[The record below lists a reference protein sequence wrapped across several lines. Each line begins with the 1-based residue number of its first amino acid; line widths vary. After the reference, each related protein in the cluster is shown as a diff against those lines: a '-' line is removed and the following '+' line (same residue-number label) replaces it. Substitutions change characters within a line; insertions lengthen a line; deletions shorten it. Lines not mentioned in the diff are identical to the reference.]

1 MLHCNDEHAL
11 TITRAALKAVQDI
24 LTQRNLD
31 GYALRV
37 FVSGNGC
44 CGSQFGMT
52 LDKNILDTDTTFE
65 MDGINVIV
73 DEMSIDQL
81 RDISIDFIDDPQRG
95 SGFLINNPHIETSC
109 AGGEDACS
117 SCT

>member
-1 MLHCNDEHAL
+1 MLHCNDEHPL
-11 TITRAALKAVQDI
+11 TITRAALIAVQDI

-52 LDKNILDTDTTFE
+52 LDKNTLDTDTTFE
-65 MDGINVIV
+65 MDGIKVIA

-81 RDISIDFIDDPQRG
+81 RGISIDFIDDPQRG
-95 SGFLINNPHIETSC
+95 SGFIINNPHIETSC

-117 SCT
+117 SCQ